1 MDIRPA
7 TFTDTEGVS
16 WHIAI
21 KYGDIQRVR
30 RHVTGAD
37 GKALDLCYIAETG
50 DFRQVTDHI
59 DLIAQSVYWLLQPAI
74 TEYSG
79 LTGVQAQEWF
89 YNRVDGD
96 VIQAMAL
103 AWHEAL
109 LNFTP
114 SRVVKAA
121 MMTAWE
127 TMTRAELIA
136 AIELLAGRL
145 EESGSTPA
153 LSASALTA
161 TAMES

>member
-1 MDIRPA
+1 MERPA
-7 TFTDTEGVS
+7 TFKDCEGVS

-37 GKALDLCYIAETG
+37 GKPLDLCYIAEVG
-50 DFRQVTDHI
+50 DFKQVIDHI
-59 DLIAQSVYWLLQPAI
+59 DLITQSVYWLLQPAI
-74 TEYSG
+74 AEYSG
-79 LTGVQAQEWF
+79 LTGTQAQEWF
-89 YNRVDGD
+89 FNRVDGD

-114 SRVVKAA
+114 YPVVKAA
-121 MMTAWE
+121 MITAGE
-127 TMTRAELIA
+127 TITRAELIA

-145 EESGSTPA
+145 EESMSTPA

>member
-1 MDIRPA
+1 MERPA
-7 TFTDTEGVS
+7 TFTDCEGTS

-37 GKALDLCYIAETG
+37 GKPLDLCYIAEVG
-50 DFRQVTDHI
+50 DFKQVIDRI
-59 DLIAQSVYWLLQPAI
+59 DLIVQSTYWLLQPSI

-79 LTGVQAQEWF
+79 KSGQDAQEWF
-89 YNRVDGD
+89 FNRVDGD
-96 VIQAMAL
+96 TIQAMAL

-145 EESGSTPA
+145 EESGNTPA
-153 LSASALTA
+153 LSASALTPTA
-161 TAMES
+161 TES

>member
-1 MDIRPA
+1 MERPA
-7 TFTDTEGVS
+7 TFTDTEGAA

-37 GKALDLCYIAETG
+37 GKPLDLCYIAEAG
-50 DFRQVTDHI
+50 DFKQVTDRI
-59 DLIAQSVYWLLQPAI
+59 DLIVQSTYWLLQPSIA
-74 TEYSG
+74 EYSG
-79 LTGVQAQEWF
+79 KSGIDAQDWF

-114 SRVVKAA
+114 YPVVKAA
-121 MMTAWE
+121 MITAGE
-127 TMTRAELIA
+127 TIKRAELIA

-145 EESGSTPA
+145 EESMSTPV
-153 LSASALTA
+153 LSASTLTP

>member
-1 MDIRPA
+1 MEIRPA
-7 TFTDTEGVS
+7 TFNDAEGVS

-21 KYGDIQRVR
+21 RYGDIQRVR

-37 GKALDLCYIAETG
+37 GKPLDLCYIAEAG
-50 DFRQVTDHI
+50 DFKQVIDRI
-59 DLIAQSVYWLLQPAI
+59 DLIVQSTYWLLQPAI
-74 TEYSG
+74 VEYSG
-79 LTGVQAQEWF
+79 KSGQDAQDWF
-89 YNRVDGD
+89 FNRVDGD
-96 VIQAMAL
+96 TIQTMAL

-127 TMTRAELIA
+127 TITRAELIA

-145 EESGSTPA
+145 EESGSTPV
-153 LSASALTA
+153 LSASVQTPTA
-161 TAMES
+161 TES

>member
-1 MDIRPA
+1 MERPA
-7 TFTDTEGVS
+7 TFTDCEGAS

-37 GKALDLCYIAETG
+37 GKPLDLCYIAEVG
-50 DFRQVTDHI
+50 DFKQVIDRI
-59 DLIAQSVYWLLQPAI
+59 DLIVQSTYWLLQPSIA
-74 TEYSG
+74 EYSG
-79 LTGVQAQEWF
+79 KSGQDAQEWF

-96 VIQAMAL
+96 VIQTMAL

-121 MMTAWE
+121 MITAWE
-127 TMTRAELIA
+127 TITRAELIA

-153 LSASALTA
+153 LSASVQTPTA
-161 TAMES
+161 TAS

>member
-1 MDIRPA
+1 MEIRPA
-7 TFTDTEGVS
+7 TFKDAEGVS

-37 GKALDLCYIAETG
+37 GKQLDLCYIAETG
-50 DFRQVTDHI
+50 DFRQVIDHI
-59 DLIAQSVYWLLQPAI
+59 DLITQSVYWLLQTAI

-79 LTGVQAQEWF
+79 KSGQDAQEWF

-114 SRVVKAA
+114 YPVVKAA
-121 MMTAWE
+121 MITAGE
-127 TMTRAELIA
+127 TTKRAELIA

-145 EESGSTPA
+145 EEYGSTPA
-153 LSASALTA
+153 SSASTLTA
-161 TAMES
+161 TPMES

>member
-1 MDIRPA
+1 MELRPA
-7 TFTDTEGVS
+7 TFNDAEGVS

-37 GKALDLCYIAETG
+37 GKPLDLCYIAEVG
-50 DFRQVTDHI
+50 DFKQVIDKI
-59 DLIAQSVYWLLQPAI
+59 DLITQSVYWLLQPAI

-79 LTGVQAQEWF
+79 KSGQDAQEWF
-89 YNRVDGD
+89 FNRVDGD
-96 VIQAMAL
+96 TIQAMAL

-127 TMTRAELIA
+127 TIKRAELIA

-145 EESGSTPA
+145 EESGSTPE
-153 LSASALTA
+153 LSASTLTA
-161 TAMES
+161 TPMES

>member
-1 MDIRPA
+1 MERPA
-7 TFTDTEGVS
+7 TFTDCEGVS

-37 GKALDLCYIAETG
+37 GKPLDLCYIAEVG
-50 DFRQVTDHI
+50 DFKQVIDHI
-59 DLIAQSVYWLLQPAI
+59 DLITQSVYWLLQPAI
-74 TEYSG
+74 MEYSG
-79 LTGVQAQEWF
+79 KSGQDAQECF

-96 VIQAMAL
+96 VVQAMAL

-114 SRVVKAA
+114 YPVVKAA
-121 MMTAWE
+121 MITAGE
-127 TMTRAELIA
+127 TIRRAELIA

-145 EESGSTPA
+145 EESVSVPV
-153 LSASALTA
+153 LSASTLTPTA
-161 TAMES
+161 TAS

>member
-1 MDIRPA
+1 MERPA
-7 TFTDTEGVS
+7 TFKDCEGTS

-37 GKALDLCYIAETG
+37 GKPLDLCYIAEVG
-50 DFRQVTDHI
+50 DFKQVIDRI
-59 DLIAQSVYWLLQPAI
+59 DLIVQSTYWLLQPSI

-79 LTGVQAQEWF
+79 KSGKDAQDWF

-96 VIQAMAL
+96 TIQAMAL

-114 SRVVKAA
+114 YPVVKAA
-121 MMTAWE
+121 MITAGE
-127 TMTRAELIA
+127 TITRAELIA

-145 EESGSTPA
+145 EGSGSTPA
-153 LSASALTA
+153 LSASVQTPTA
-161 TAMES
+161 TAS

>member
-1 MDIRPA
+1 MERPA
-7 TFTDTEGVS
+7 TFTDCEGAA

-37 GKALDLCYIAETG
+37 GKPLDLCYIAEVG
-50 DFRQVTDHI
+50 DFKQVIDRI
-59 DLIAQSVYWLLQPAI
+59 DLIVQSTYWLLQPSI

-79 LTGVQAQEWF
+79 KSGQDAQEWF
-89 YNRVDGD
+89 FNRVDGD

-103 AWHEAL
+103 AWHEAM

-127 TMTRAELIA
+127 TITRAELIA

-145 EESGSTPA
+145 EESMSTPV
-153 LSASALTA
+153 LSASAPTPTA
-161 TAMES
+161 TGS

>member
-1 MDIRPA
+1 MERPA
-7 TFTDTEGVS
+7 TFTDCEGAS

-37 GKALDLCYIAETG
+37 GKPLDLCYIAEVG
-50 DFRQVTDHI
+50 DFKQVIDRI
-59 DLIAQSVYWLLQPAI
+59 DLIVQSTYWLLQPAI
-74 TEYSG
+74 MEYSG
-79 LTGVQAQEWF
+79 KSGQDAQEWF

-96 VIQAMAL
+96 VIKTMAL

-114 SRVVKAA
+114 YPVVKAA
-121 MMTAWE
+121 MITAGE
-127 TMTRAELIA
+127 TIKRAELIA

-145 EESGSTPA
+145 EGSGSTPA
-153 LSASALTA
+153 LSASVQTPTA
-161 TAMES
+161 TAS

>member
-1 MDIRPA
+1 MGTRPA
-7 TFTDTEGVS
+7 TFMDCEGVG

-21 KYGDIQRVR
+21 RYGDIQRVR

-37 GKALDLCYIAETG
+37 NKPLDLCYIAETG
-50 DFRQVTDHI
+50 DFRQVIDHI
-59 DLIAQSVYWLLQPAI
+59 DIVTQTVYWLLQPAI

-79 LTGVQAQEWF
+79 LSGLQAQEWF

-96 VIQAMAL
+96 TVQAMAL

-121 MMTAWE
+121 MMTSWE
-127 TMTRAELIA
+127 TIKRAELIA

-145 EESGSTPA
+145 EASGSTPE
-153 LSASALTA
+153 LSASTLTA

>member
-1 MDIRPA
+1 MERPA
-7 TFTDTEGVS
+7 TFTDCEGAS

-37 GKALDLCYIAETG
+37 GKPLDLCYVAEVG
-50 DFRQVTDHI
+50 DFKQVIDRI
-59 DLIAQSVYWLLQPAI
+59 DLIVQSTYWLLQPAI
-74 TEYSG
+74 VEYSG
-79 LTGVQAQEWF
+79 KSGQDAQDWF
-89 YNRVDGD
+89 YNRVDGN

-127 TMTRAELIA
+127 TTKRAELIA

-145 EESGSTPA
+145 EESMSTPA
-153 LSASALTA
+153 LSASVQTP

>member
-1 MDIRPA
+1 MERPA
-7 TFTDTEGVS
+7 TFTDCEGVS

-37 GKALDLCYIAETG
+37 GKPLDLCYIAEVG
-50 DFRQVTDHI
+50 DFKQVINRI
-59 DLIAQSVYWLLQPAI
+59 DLIVQSTYWLLQPAI

-79 LTGVQAQEWF
+79 LSGVQAQEWF
-89 YNRVDGD
+89 FNRVDGD
-96 VIQAMAL
+96 AIQAMAL

-121 MMTAWE
+121 MMAAWE

-145 EESGSTPA
+145 EECGSMPV
-153 LSASALTA
+153 LSASTLT
-161 TAMES
+161 TTPMES

>member
-1 MDIRPA
+1 MEIRPA
-7 TFTDTEGVS
+7 TFNDAEGVS

-21 KYGDIQRVR
+21 KYGDLLRVR

-37 GKALDLCYIAETG
+37 NKPLDLCYIAETG

-59 DLIAQSVYWLLQPAI
+59 DLITQSVYWLLQPVI
-74 TEYSG
+74 MEYSG
-79 LTGVQAQEWF
+79 LTGKDAQEWF
-89 YNRVDGD
+89 FNRVDGD
-96 VIQAMAL
+96 TIQAMAL

-145 EESGSTPA
+145 EESMSTPVS
-153 LSASALTA
+153 SASTLAPTA
-161 TAMES
+161 TGS

>member
-1 MDIRPA
+1 MERPA
-7 TFTDTEGVS
+7 TFTDCEGVS

-37 GKALDLCYIAETG
+37 GKPLDLCYIAEVG
-50 DFRQVTDHI
+50 DFKQVIDRI
-59 DLIAQSVYWLLQPAI
+59 DLIVQSTYWLLQPSIA
-74 TEYSG
+74 EYSG
-79 LTGVQAQEWF
+79 KSGQDAQEWF

-96 VIQAMAL
+96 VIQTMAL

-127 TMTRAELIA
+127 TITRAELIA

-153 LSASALTA
+153 LSASAQTPTA
-161 TAMES
+161 TAS

>member
-1 MDIRPA
+1 MERPA
-7 TFTDTEGVS
+7 TFTDCEGVS

-37 GKALDLCYIAETG
+37 GKPLDLCYIAEVG
-50 DFRQVTDHI
+50 DFKQVIDHI
-59 DLIAQSVYWLLQPAI
+59 DLITQAVYWLLQPAI
-74 TEYSG
+74 MEYSG
-79 LTGVQAQEWF
+79 LSGVQAQDWF

-127 TMTRAELIA
+127 TITRAELIA

-145 EESGSTPA
+145 EESMSTPV
-153 LSASALTA
+153 LSASVQTP

>member
-1 MDIRPA
+1 METRPA
-7 TFTDTEGVS
+7 TFKDCEGVS

-37 GKALDLCYIAETG
+37 SKPLDLCYIAETG

-79 LTGVQAQEWF
+79 LSGVQAQEWF
-89 YNRVDGD
+89 FNRVDGN

-114 SRVVKAA
+114 SG
-121 MMTAWE
+121 W
-127 TMTRAELIA
+127 
-136 AIELLAGRL
+136 
-145 EESGSTPA
+145 
-153 LSASALTA
+153 
-161 TAMES
+161 

>member
-1 MDIRPA
+1 MERPA
-7 TFTDTEGVS
+7 TFTDCEGAS

-37 GKALDLCYIAETG
+37 GKPLDLCYIAEVG
-50 DFRQVTDHI
+50 DFRQVIDHI
-59 DLIAQSVYWLLQPAI
+59 DLITQAVYWLLQPAI

-79 LTGVQAQEWF
+79 KSGQDAQEWF

-96 VIQAMAL
+96 TIQAMAL

-114 SRVVKAA
+114 SRVVRAA

-127 TMTRAELIA
+127 TIIRAELIA

-145 EESGSTPA
+145 EESMSTPA
-153 LSASALTA
+153 LSASVQTPTA
-161 TAMES
+161 TGS

>member
-1 MDIRPA
+1 MEIRPA
-7 TFTDTEGVS
+7 TFTDCEDVS

-21 KYGDIQRVR
+21 RYGDIQRVR

-37 GKALDLCYIAETG
+37 GKPLDLCYIAEVG
-50 DFRQVTDHI
+50 DFKQVINRI
-59 DLIAQSVYWLLQPAI
+59 DLIVQSTYWLLQPSI

-79 LTGVQAQEWF
+79 KSGQDAQDWF
-89 YNRVDGD
+89 NNRVDGD

-114 SRVVKAA
+114 YPVVKAA
-121 MMTAWE
+121 MITAGE
-127 TMTRAELIA
+127 TIKRAELIA

-145 EESGSTPA
+145 EESMSTPVS
-153 LSASALTA
+153 SASTLTPTA
-161 TAMES
+161 TGS

>member
-1 MDIRPA
+1 MGRPA
-7 TFTDTEGVS
+7 TFTDCEGAS

-37 GKALDLCYIAETG
+37 GKPLDLCYIAEVG
-50 DFRQVTDHI
+50 DFKQVIDHI
-59 DLIAQSVYWLLQPAI
+59 DIVIQTVYWLLQPAI

-79 LTGVQAQEWF
+79 LSGAQAQEWF
-89 YNRVDGD
+89 FNRVDGD
-96 VIQAMAL
+96 TIQAMAL

-121 MMTAWE
+121 MMAARE
-127 TMTRAELIA
+127 TIERAELIA

-145 EESGSTPA
+145 EESMSTPV
-153 LSASALTA
+153 LSASTLTP

>member
-1 MDIRPA
+1 MERPA
-7 TFTDTEGVS
+7 TFTDCEGVS

-21 KYGDIQRVR
+21 KYGDIQRVK

-37 GKALDLCYIAETG
+37 GKPLDLCYIAEVG
-50 DFRQVTDHI
+50 DFKQVIDRI
-59 DLIAQSVYWLLQPAI
+59 DLIVQSVYWLLQPSI

-79 LTGVQAQEWF
+79 LSGVQAQEWF

-96 VIQAMAL
+96 VTQTMAL
-103 AWHEAL
+103 AWHEAM

-121 MMTAWE
+121 MMAARE
-127 TMTRAELIA
+127 TIERAELIA

-145 EESGSTPA
+145 EESMSTPV
-153 LSASALTA
+153 LSASTQ
-161 TAMES
+161 TPTPMES

>member
-1 MDIRPA
+1 MEIRQA
-7 TFTDTEGVS
+7 TFKDAEGVS

-37 GKALDLCYIAETG
+37 NKPLDLCYIAETG

-59 DLIAQSVYWLLQPAI
+59 DLITQSVYWLLQPAI

-79 LTGVQAQEWF
+79 LSGAQAQEWF
-89 YNRVDGD
+89 FNRVDGD
-96 VIQAMAL
+96 AIQAMAL

-114 SRVVKAA
+114 SRVVRAA

-127 TMTRAELIA
+127 TITRAELIA

-145 EESGSTPA
+145 EEYGGTPA
-153 LSASALTA
+153 LSASTPTA
-161 TAMES
+161 TPMES

>member
-1 MDIRPA
+1 MERPA
-7 TFTDTEGVS
+7 TFTDCEGVS

-37 GKALDLCYIAETG
+37 GKPLDLCYIAEVG
-50 DFRQVTDHI
+50 DFRQVIDHI
-59 DLIAQSVYWLLQPAI
+59 DLITQSVYWLLQPAI
-74 TEYSG
+74 VEYSG
-79 LTGVQAQEWF
+79 LSGVQAQDWF
-89 YNRVDGD
+89 FNRVDGD

-103 AWHEAL
+103 AWHEAM

-127 TMTRAELIA
+127 TITRAELIA

-145 EESGSTPA
+145 EESMSTPA
-153 LSASALTA
+153 LSASALTP

>member
-1 MDIRPA
+1 MERPA
-7 TFTDTEGVS
+7 TFKDCEGAS

-37 GKALDLCYIAETG
+37 GKPLDLCYIAEVG
-50 DFRQVTDHI
+50 DFKQVIDRI
-59 DLIAQSVYWLLQPAI
+59 DLIVQSTYWLLQPAI

-79 LTGVQAQEWF
+79 LSGVQAQDWF

-96 VIQAMAL
+96 VIQTMAL

-114 SRVVKAA
+114 CPVVKAA
-121 MMTAWE
+121 MITAGE
-127 TMTRAELIA
+127 TIKRAELIA

-145 EESGSTPA
+145 EESMSTPA
-153 LSASALTA
+153 LSASVQTPTA
-161 TAMES
+161 TGS

>member
-1 MDIRPA
+1 MELRPA
-7 TFTDTEGVS
+7 TFDDAEGVS

-37 GKALDLCYIAETG
+37 GKPLDLCYIAEVG
-50 DFRQVTDHI
+50 DFKQVIDHI
-59 DLIAQSVYWLLQPAI
+59 DIICQCVYWLLQPAI

-79 LTGVQAQEWF
+79 LSGLQAQEWF
-89 YNRVDGD
+89 FNRVVGD
-96 VIQAMAL
+96 TIQAMAL

-114 SRVVKAA
+114 YPVVKAA
-121 MMTAWE
+121 MMTAGE
-127 TMTRAELIA
+127 TITRAELIA

-153 LSASALTA
+153 LSASTLTP
-161 TAMES
+161 TPTES

>member
-1 MDIRPA
+1 MERPA
-7 TFTDTEGVS
+7 TFKDCEGVS

-37 GKALDLCYIAETG
+37 GKPLDLCYIAEVG
-50 DFRQVTDHI
+50 DFKQVIDHI
-59 DLIAQSVYWLLQPAI
+59 DLIAQAVYWLLQPSI

-79 LTGVQAQEWF
+79 KSGQDAQEWF
-89 YNRVDGD
+89 FNRVDGD
-96 VIQAMAL
+96 TIQTMAL

-145 EESGSTPA
+145 EESMSTPV
-153 LSASALTA
+153 LSASTPTA

>member
-1 MDIRPA
+1 MERPA
-7 TFTDTEGVS
+7 TFTDCEGAA

-21 KYGDIQRVR
+21 RYGDIQRVR

-37 GKALDLCYIAETG
+37 GKPLDLCYIAEVG
-50 DFRQVTDHI
+50 DFKQVINRI
-59 DLIAQSVYWLLQPAI
+59 DLIVQSTYWLLQPSI

-79 LTGVQAQEWF
+79 KSGQDAQDWF
-89 YNRVDGD
+89 NNRVDGD

-114 SRVVKAA
+114 YPVVKAA
-121 MMTAWE
+121 MITAGE
-127 TMTRAELIA
+127 TIKRAELIA

-145 EESGSTPA
+145 KESMSTPV
-153 LSASALTA
+153 LSASVQTP

>member
-1 MDIRPA
+1 MEIRPA
-7 TFTDTEGVS
+7 TFTDAEDVS

-37 GKALDLCYIAETG
+37 GKPLDLCYIAEVG
-50 DFRQVTDHI
+50 DFKQVIDRI
-59 DLIAQSVYWLLQPAI
+59 DLIVQSTYWLLQPAI
-74 TEYSG
+74 VEYSG
-79 LTGVQAQEWF
+79 LSGVQAQDWF
-89 YNRVDGD
+89 FNRVDGD
-96 VIQAMAL
+96 TVQTMAL

-121 MMTAWE
+121 MMAARE
-127 TMTRAELIA
+127 TIERAELIA

-145 EESGSTPA
+145 EESMSTPVS
-153 LSASALTA
+153 SASTLAPTA
-161 TAMES
+161 TGS

>member
-1 MDIRPA
+1 MERPA
-7 TFTDTEGVS
+7 TFTDCEGAS

-37 GKALDLCYIAETG
+37 GKPLDLCYIAEVG
-50 DFRQVTDHI
+50 DFKQVIDRI
-59 DLIAQSVYWLLQPAI
+59 DLIVQSTYWLLQPSIA
-74 TEYSG
+74 EYSG
-79 LTGVQAQEWF
+79 KSGQDAQEWF

-96 VIQAMAL
+96 VIQTMAL

-121 MMTAWE
+121 MITAWE
-127 TMTRAELIA
+127 TITRAELIA

-145 EESGSTPA
+145 EESMSTPA
-153 LSASALTA
+153 LSASVQTPTA
-161 TAMES
+161 TAS

>member
-1 MDIRPA
+1 MEIRPA
-7 TFTDTEGVS
+7 TFTDCEGVS

-37 GKALDLCYIAETG
+37 GKPLDLCYIAETG
-50 DFRQVTDHI
+50 DFRQVIDHI
-59 DLIAQSVYWLLQPAI
+59 DLIVQSAYWLLQPSI

-79 LTGVQAQEWF
+79 KSGQDAQDWF
-89 YNRVDGD
+89 YSRVDGD

-109 LNFTP
+109 VNFTP
-114 SRVVKAA
+114 YPVVQAA
-121 MMTAWE
+121 MITAGE
-127 TMTRAELIA
+127 TVERAELIA

-145 EESGSTPA
+145 EESMSMPA
-153 LSASALTA
+153 LSASVQTPIA
-161 TAMES
+161 TAS

>member
-1 MDIRPA
+1 MERPA
-7 TFTDTEGVS
+7 TFKDCEGAS

-37 GKALDLCYIAETG
+37 GKPLDLCYIAEVG
-50 DFRQVTDHI
+50 DFKQVIDRI
-59 DLIAQSVYWLLQPAI
+59 DLIVQSTYWLLQPSIA
-74 TEYSG
+74 EYSG
-79 LTGVQAQEWF
+79 KSGQDAQDWF

-96 VIQAMAL
+96 TIQAMAL

-114 SRVVKAA
+114 SRVVRAA
-121 MMTAWE
+121 MITAWE
-127 TMTRAELIA
+127 TIERAELIA

-145 EESGSTPA
+145 EESMSTPA
-153 LSASALTA
+153 LSASTLTPTA
-161 TAMES
+161 TAS

>member
-1 MDIRPA
+1 MERPA
-7 TFTDTEGVS
+7 TFTDCEGVS

-37 GKALDLCYIAETG
+37 GKPLDLCYIAEVG
-50 DFRQVTDHI
+50 DFKQVIDHI
-59 DLIAQSVYWLLQPAI
+59 DLITQSVYWLLQPAI
-74 TEYSG
+74 MEYSG
-79 LTGVQAQEWF
+79 KSGQDAQEWF

-96 VIQAMAL
+96 VVQAMAL

-114 SRVVKAA
+114 YPVVKAA
-121 MMTAWE
+121 MITAGE
-127 TMTRAELIA
+127 TIRRAELIA

-145 EESGSTPA
+145 EESVSVPV
-153 LSASALTA
+153 LSASTLTPTA
-161 TAMES
+161 TAS

>member
-1 MDIRPA
+1 MERPA
-7 TFTDTEGVS
+7 TFTDCEGAS

-37 GKALDLCYIAETG
+37 GKPLDLCYIAEVG
-50 DFRQVTDHI
+50 DFKQVIDRI
-59 DLIAQSVYWLLQPAI
+59 DLIVQSTYWLLQPSIA
-74 TEYSG
+74 EYSG
-79 LTGVQAQEWF
+79 KSGQDAQEWF

-96 VIQAMAL
+96 VIQTMAL

-121 MMTAWE
+121 MITAWE

-145 EESGSTPA
+145 EESMSTPVS
-153 LSASALTA
+153 SASTLAPTA
-161 TAMES
+161 TGS